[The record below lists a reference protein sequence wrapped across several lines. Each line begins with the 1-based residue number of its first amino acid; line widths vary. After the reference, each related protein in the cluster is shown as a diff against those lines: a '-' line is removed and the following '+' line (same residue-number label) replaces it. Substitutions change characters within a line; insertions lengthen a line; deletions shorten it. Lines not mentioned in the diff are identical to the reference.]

1 MLQAPRLAIVRR
13 AACILRHLACGGTA
27 CNTDAGP
34 RAGPLQCLY
43 SGRFYVRGWSEPRGR
58 RSGRPVRKLLAA
70 GPHRRLNRTAP
81 SAPNPHPHHSTTHIH
96 TLPLHA
102 LPFAQRGL
110 CDGLLPSSP
119 HVSIRSIAGALAP
132 CVSQRFLSWLAGA
145 ARVRRAR
152 IRGARPAAAGGER
165 PQRPAEQDAARP
177 RCRRAPPFY

>member
-58 RSGRPVRKLLAA
+58 RSGRPGRKLFAA
-70 GPHRRLNRTAP
+70 GPRRRLNRTAP
-81 SAPNPHPHHSTTHIH
+81 SPNPHPHHSTIHIH

-145 ARVRRAR
+145 ARATSAYPRSTASCSSRRRATPKACR
-152 IRGARPAAAGGER
+152 AR
-165 PQRPAEQDAARP
+165 
-177 RCRRAPPFY
+177 CCTPPL